1 MKSFLNFFHS
11 IHLKRFFIVLI
22 LFSFFVF
29 VSAISYVSAVS
40 NNIADSVFR
49 LHVIANSDSNEDQ
62 ELKYKVRD
70 AVLEYM
76 NSITEDCSSK
86 EKAIQIAKDHED
98 EFYKV
103 AKQTIEE
110 NGYDYSVNIK
120 IGNFSFPTK
129 TYGDISLPAGNYD
142 ALRIEIGNASG
153 QNWWCVMF
161 PPLCFVDVSSG
172 VVPDES
178 KEIMQDNLSTE
189 EYTLISDSDSSDV
202 KFKFGLVEFFNNINF
217 AKTTD

>member
-1 MKSFLNFFHS
+1 MKSFFSFFHS
-11 IHLKRFFIVLI
+11 IHLKRFLIVLI
-22 LFSFFVF
+22 LFTFFVF

-40 NNIADSVFR
+40 NNITDSVFR

-76 NSITEDCSSK
+76 NSITIDCSSK
-86 EKAIQIAKDHED
+86 EEAIQIAKEHED
-98 EFYKV
+98 EFYKI

-110 NGYDYSVNIK
+110 NGYNYSVNIK
-120 IGNFSFPTK
+120 IGNFNFPTK

-189 EYTLISDSDSSDV
+189 EYTLISDLNSSDV
-202 KFKFGLVEFFNNINF
+202 KFKFGLVEFFNNISF